1 MLNATKVMTFQQDPL
16 INVFALELF
25 VHIASKKTDFFSKVD
40 LSMNDDFYQRYE
52 LSLSCNYLY

>member
-1 MLNATKVMTFQQDPL
+1 MTFQQDPL